1 LSDLLKVEKL
11 ESKVNTPKG
20 SIYILNG
27 VNFKMVEGET
37 VGILGESGS
46 GKSALFSA
54 ITRDLLPPGPYT
66 ITGMLVFLRKELVA
80 ALRSEY
86 IKILEKNIGIVLQDS
101 SLQLIGDSIGKQ
113 IIEKIITQ
121 LGKKKED
128 ARSMAIDILQSIGFA
143 DAATRIDDNPST
155 LSFGQGKLVSIGIA
169 LANNP
174 KLLILDEPFAGLDVI
189 HQSQVIELINQMRN
203 DSGLSTLFAS
213 HDPAMIASMAQRV
226 LVICSG
232 FIVEE
237 GSVDD
242 IFLYPEHPYTLG
254 LIGSRHG
261 FNDSQ
266 FSQLDYIKGFTPT
279 FMEKPKFCPFVSR
292 CYFSIDRC
300 KAENPVLR
308 QVGIEHR
315 VACWVDMKTGKAFT

>member
-1 LSDLLKVEKL
+1 LPDLLKVEKI
-11 ESKVNTPKG
+11 ESRINTPKG
-20 SIYILNG
+20 SICVLNG
-27 VNFKMVEGET
+27 VNFKVVEGEI
-37 VGILGESGS
+37 VGIFGESGS

-54 ITRDLLPPGPYT
+54 ITRDLIPPGPYT

-80 ALRSEY
+80 ALRGEY
-86 IKILEKNIGIVLQDS
+86 IKILEKNIGFVLQDS
-101 SLQLIGDSIGKQ
+101 TAQLIGDTIGKQ
-113 IIEKIITQ
+113 IIERIISQ

-155 LSFGQGKLVSIGIA
+155 LSFGQGKLVSIGFA

-189 HQSQVIELINQMRN
+189 HQSQIIELINQMRN
-203 DSGLSTLFAS
+203 DNGLSTLFAS
-213 HDPAMIASMAQRV
+213 HDPAVIASMAQRV
-226 LVICSG
+226 LVLCSG

-242 IFLYPEHPYTLG
+242 IFLSPEHPYTLG
-254 LIGSRHG
+254 LIGSRYG
-261 FNDSQ
+261 FKDSQ

-279 FMEKPKFCPFVSR
+279 FMEKPKYCPFVSR
-292 CYFSIDRC
+292 CKFSIDRC
-300 KAENPVLR
+300 KTENPVLR
-308 QVGIEHR
+308 QVGTEHR
-315 VACWVDMKTGKAFT
+315 AACWVDLKTGKAIT